1 MIAYEFVIKPILVR
15 VCGERY
21 LAMNYNNSLSLW
33 NFDVIIVAAFTI
45 LGVAA
50 LGSPCVVD
58 ICGKG
63 RHPAKFWHC
72 FDQNVL
78 SCAVK
83 VASEDVDAR
92 CIAVWPRQGVDE
104 AGPKQIVY

>member
-1 MIAYEFVIKPILVR
+1 M
-15 VCGERY
+15 
-21 LAMNYNNSLSLW
+21 SLSL
-33 NFDVIIVAAFTI
+33 
-45 LGVAA
+45 LRSRSSA
-50 LGSPCVVD
+50 LRPWARHCVVD